1 MNLWFLILSM
11 LAHSG
16 PCEMISG
23 DQITGADL
31 ARALPM
37 FSMLPRDA
45 VLAYSPAPGGRR
57 VFASPELEGIAKK
70 YGIAVPEGSKACFE
84 WPLQPLDEGAV
95 RAAIRES
102 LAMPDARVEVL
113 AMSRAQGP
121 LGKLVFPLS
130 GLSASTSID
139 PSTPVTW
146 RGEVLY
152 HSSHRFGV
160 WARVRVAA
168 TMTRVVATELILP
181 GSAVTAKQV
190 RQETYDDFPLRN
202 DIARSLDEVIGRVP
216 RRAIRA
222 ELPVFRS
229 DLMEPY
235 QVQRGEIVQVTAI
248 SGATQ
253 LSMEAVAQSSG
264 RQGDTISLKNE
275 RSGRTFQ
282 ARIEGKD
289 RALVVVGPLA
299 TPTRIQ

>member
-1 MNLWFLILSM
+1 MSLWFLLLNM

-57 VFASPELEGIAKK
+57 VFAPPELEVIAKK
-70 YGIAVPEGSKACFE
+70 YGIAAPQGSKACFE

-102 LAMPDARVEVL
+102 LAMPEARVEVL

-130 GLSASTSID
+130 GLSTSSNID

-146 RGEVLY
+146 KGEVLY

-160 WARVRVAA
+160 WARVRVVA
-168 TMTRVVATELILP
+168 TMTRVLATELILP

-190 RQETYDDFPLRN
+190 KQEMYDDFPLRN
-202 DIARSLDEVIGRVP
+202 DVARSLDEVIGRVS

-248 SGATQ
+248 SGAAQ

-275 RSGRTFQ
+275 RSGKTFL

-299 TPTRIQ
+299 MPTRTQ

>member
-1 MNLWFLILSM
+1 MNVWFLFLNM

-45 VLAYSPAPGGRR
+45 VLAYSPAPGGSR
-57 VFASPELEGIAKK
+57 VFALPELEGIAKK
-70 YGIAVPEGSKACFE
+70 YGIAAPEGLKACFE
-84 WPLQPLDEGAV
+84 WPLQTLNEGAV

-102 LAMPDARVEVL
+102 LANPEARVEVL
-113 AMSRAQGP
+113 AMSRVKGP

-130 GLSASTSID
+130 GLSASTNID

-146 RGEVLY
+146 KGEVLY

-160 WARVRVAA
+160 WARVRVVA

-202 DIARSLDEVIGRVP
+202 DIARSLDEVIGRVS

-248 SGATQ
+248 SGAAQ

-289 RALVVVGPLA
+289 KALVVVGQLV